1 MPEPIKVDIPHTLG
15 AAVARTR
22 LEGGMGKLA
31 TLFPSGAAVEHR
43 WDGDTLHF
51 TARAMGQTVTSR
63 IDVFATHVHAEVDLP
78 PMLAL
83 LAGRVREQLA
93 QIGPKLLK

>member
-1 MPEPIKVDIPHTLG
+1 MPDPIIVDIPHKLDR
-15 AAVARTR
+15 AAVRAR

-31 TLFPSGAAVEHR
+31 TLFPSGATVEHR
-43 WDGDTLHF
+43 WEGDSLHF
-51 TARAMGQTVTSR
+51 TARAMGQTVVSR
-63 IDVFATHVHAEVDLP
+63 LDVLDSHVHAEVDLP

-83 LAGRVREQLA
+83 LAARVRGQLE